1 VDAGVWI
8 KMAAYLGAGLCVGL
22 GAVGSAVGEGRTA
35 RAAAEAV
42 ARQPGVSGSLL
53 RTMLVGQAVA
63 ESAAIFALVVA
74 MLLIFTP
81 WSGGVA
87 KAVALLSAGFCMGMG
102 AVGAGW
108 GSGIPAAMAVS
119 GEGRNPHAAG
129 PVTTVMLVGQAVTQ
143 TPAVFSLLVT
153 FLLMYQPGTV
163 NATLPQLAALIGAGL
178 STGLGG
184 VGPGIGAGFAAGAAV
199 NGVARDPKQ
208 EGLYLRVMLT
218 GQAVAQS
225 TAIYAL
231 LVSLVLLY
239 MV

>member
-1 VDAGVWI
+1 MDAGVWI
-8 KMAAYLGAGLCVGL
+8 KMGAYLGAGLCVGL

-35 RAAAEAV
+35 RAAAQAV
-42 ARQPGVSGSLL
+42 ARQPGVSAALL

-63 ESAAIFALVVA
+63 ESAAIFSLVIA
-74 MLLIFTP
+74 MLLIFTQ
-81 WSGGVA
+81 WTGGIA
-87 KAVALLSAGFCMGMG
+87 KAVALFSAGLCMGVG

-119 GEGRNPHAAG
+119 GEGRNPQAAG

-143 TPAVFSLLVT
+143 TPAAFSLLVA
-153 FLLMYQPGTV
+153 FLLLYQPETG
-163 NATLPQLAALIGAGL
+163 NATLPGLAALLGAGL

-184 VGPGIGAGFAAGAAV
+184 VGPGIGAGYVAGAAV
-199 NGVARDPKQ
+199 NGVARDPRQ
-208 EGLYLRVMLT
+208 EKLFLKVMLT